1 MKDSCKNPENI
12 SIGFLFSLFL
22 KNQKIYFNKL
32 LKQNNI
38 TIAHTPL
45 LMILLKYNDFIY
57 QKDLVKK
64 LYIDNA
70 LATRYLRKLEEEE
83 GLIQRQEDNENRRQ
97 NKIKLTTKG
106 RKLAKGIYEEKI
118 RYENQIIKDVIQKD
132 EFIETLFK
140 IIRNSEEI
148 NQKQEE

>member
-1 MKDSCKNPENI
+1 MKNSCKNPENI

-22 KNQKIYFNKL
+22 KNQKIYFNKS

-38 TIAHTPL
+38 TITHAPL
-45 LMILLKYNDFIY
+45 LIMLLGYDDFIY

-64 LYIDNA
+64 LYIDNT
-70 LATRYLRKLEEEE
+70 LATRYLRKLEEE
-83 GLIQRQEDNENRRQ
+83 GLIERQEDNENRRQ

-106 RKLAKGIYEEKI
+106 RKLTKNIYKEKI

-132 EFIETLFK
+132 EFIEILFK
-140 IIRNSEEI
+140 MIKNSEEI
-148 NQKQEE
+148 NEKQEE

>member
-1 MKDSCKNPENI
+1 MKNSCKNPENI

-22 KNQKIYFNKL
+22 KNQKIYFNKS

-38 TIAHTPL
+38 TITHAPL
-45 LMILLKYNDFIY
+45 LIMLLGYDDFIY

-64 LYIDNA
+64 LYIDNT
-70 LATRYLRKLEEEE
+70 LATRYLRKLEEE
-83 GLIQRQEDNENRRQ
+83 GLIERQEDNENRRQ

-106 RKLAKGIYEEKI
+106 RKLAKNIYKEKI

-132 EFIETLFK
+132 EFIEILFK
-140 IIRNSEEI
+140 MIKNSEEI
-148 NQKQEE
+148 NEKQEE

>member
-1 MKDSCKNPENI
+1 MKNSCKDLENI

-22 KNQKIYFNKL
+22 KKQKPLFNKV

-38 TIAHTPL
+38 TIAHTPPL
-45 LMILLKYNDFIY
+45 IMLLKYDDFIY
-57 QKDLVKK
+57 QKDIVKK

-70 LATRYLRKLEEEE
+70 LATRYLRKLEEE
-83 GLIQRQEDNENRRQ
+83 GLIERQEDNENRRQ

-106 RKLAKGIYEEKI
+106 RKLAKDIYEKKI
-118 RYENQIIKDVIQKD
+118 QYENQIIKDVISKD
-132 EFIETLFK
+132 ELIEILFK
-140 IIRNSEEI
+140 MIKNSEEI